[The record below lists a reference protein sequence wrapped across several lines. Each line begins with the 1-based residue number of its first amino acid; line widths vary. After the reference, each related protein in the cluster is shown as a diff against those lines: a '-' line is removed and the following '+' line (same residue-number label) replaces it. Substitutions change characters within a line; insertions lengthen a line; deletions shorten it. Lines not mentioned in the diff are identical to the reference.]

1 MISNFFPSNFGMNR
15 WTLQY
20 LLVLTLMFTLTW
32 AKKAS
37 SFDTKDLE
45 RLQQTN
51 SCQNCNLKEA
61 NLAGAALIGAN
72 LEGANLQGANLEG
85 ANLENANL
93 KKANLKGVSKPTILT
108 SANLKNADLSEA
120 KLNGA
125 ILFKANLEGANLSR
139 SDLSVVL
146 VRLLDTMSIHCTDL
160 REANFSGANFSHA
173 NLKIKVL
180 VGDIWIRHLHK
191 LGFNRD
197 RIRVSNSFSQMFI
210 VHGGTPLKTEKICN
224 PALVDSNFSRANLK
238 DAVLEGIELNQI
250 VLCET
255 TMPDGSVSNA
265 KCPSSLKK

>member
-1 MISNFFPSNFGMNR
+1 MISNFLPSNLGINR
-15 WTLQY
+15 WTWQY
-20 LLVLTLMFTLTW
+20 LLVLTLTFTLSW

-51 SCQNCNLKEA
+51 SCQNCNLKGV
-61 NLAGAALIGAN
+61 NLAGAALMGAN

-93 KKANLKGVSKPTILT
+93 KKANLQGVSKPTILT

-120 KLNGA
+120 KLSGA
-125 ILFKANLEGANLSR
+125 VLFKANLEGANLSGA
-139 SDLSVVL
+139 DLSVVL
-146 VRLLDTMSIHCTDL
+146 VTLLDTMSIYCTDL
-160 REANFSGANFSHA
+160 RQANFSGANLSHA
-173 NLKIKVL
+173 NLRIKVP
-180 VGDIWIRHLHK
+180 VGDIWIRYFHK
-191 LGFNRD
+191 LDFNGD
-197 RIRVSNSFSQMFI
+197 RIRVSNPFSQMFI
-210 VHGGTPLKTEKICN
+210 VHGGTPLKTENICN

-255 TMPDGSVSNA
+255 TMPDGSVSNV
-265 KCPSSLKK
+265 KCPS